1 MADVGLDPTVD
12 SLSEL
17 YQDVL
22 WNLAASARVMRL
34 KLPDF
39 ASAASDPEVL
49 ALIGDALR
57 RSAEVAGAL
66 EAIAARA
73 DRPARVHAAELETAL
88 STAARET
95 AGWQPGKARD
105 IALTSVM
112 RTALH
117 LEIPSCDLAMSL
129 APAVGHATHRH
140 TLTQM
145 WDNICTLDSRLR
157 GIMQSLVGTHG
168 TSEAPTSPTIVA
180 EAEGPR

>member
-17 YQDVL
+17 YQDLL

-39 ASAASDPEVL
+39 ASAASDPELL

-57 RSAEVAGAL
+57 RSAEVTGAL
-66 EAIAARA
+66 EAIASRA

-95 AGWQPGKARD
+95 AGWQAGKARD

-112 RTALH
+112 QTALH

-129 APAVGHATHRH
+129 APVVGHATHGH
-140 TLTQM
+140 TLNQM

-157 GIMQSLVGTHG
+157 GIMQSLVGTHS
-168 TSEAPTSPTIVA
+168 TSEAPTPPTIVA